1 MKLVGIKN
9 LCTPAEFYLFISI
22 VGVIVMWVQNYY
34 NVNVYCLGNYTC
46 NVSTSLIFVIKI
58 VYILFWTWIINLV
71 CDSGATYFAWF
82 LVLFPYILLFVLLLS
97 LMITY

>member
-1 MKLVGIKN
+1 MKLIGIKS
-9 LCTPAEFYLFISI
+9 LCSPAKFYLFISI
-22 VGVIVMWVQNYY
+22 IGVIVMWVQNYY

-46 NVSTSLIFVIKI
+46 NVNTSLIFVIKI

-82 LVLFPYILLFVLLLS
+82 LVLFPYLLLLVLLLS